1 MSSKELISQKV
12 EVMPEFAHLEQ
23 VQKSA
28 QGGLVEKNI
37 MLGELNTPSEL
48 QKSVQGNMAHKNI
61 MLG

>member
-48 QKSVQGNMAHKNI
+48 QKSV
-61 MLG
+61 